1 MGVFLQSLC
10 PCVLLPGEMGWV
22 FSFSPSIPVCYCQES
37 WNGYFPSARPRLSH
51 WAFCKHTRLQAEL
64 HWARQPRHS
73 GWTQDTVIV
82 IKAVLPV
89 WPSLTAETG
98 GSGGEDAGKAAR
110 YMGLER
116 NQCPAVSSCFLGAL
130 EGRDRT
136 KAELMEPKKTE
147 RSQRKG
153 ACHSLAASR
162 ELKGG
167 HAGHGV
173 RLAQTLPSPSSL
185 TASLEDLSPKAASV
199 FRLLALDEDRDGCFG
214 ELLAASCE
222 VHFLPFLSIFLF
234 LEHQWKIDPG
244 SRAGRSSAHSTYSS
258 AFLCSSALVAPVE
271 MLAKNSRKSPEIC
284 FPDFAKTFVLINQPK
299 EM

>member
-1 MGVFLQSLC
+1 MGIFLQ
-10 PCVLLPGEMGWV
+10 PDQG
-22 FSFSPSIPVCYCQES
+22 
-37 WNGYFPSARPRLSH
+37 FPTGHSANT
-51 WAFCKHTRLQAEL
+51 WLQAEL
-64 HWARQPRHS
+64 RWPRQPRHS

-89 WPSLTAETG
+89 WPPLTAETD
-98 GSGGEDAGKAAR
+98 GSGGEYAGKAAR
-110 YMGLER
+110 CMGLGG

-136 KAELMEPKKTE
+136 KAELMESKKAE
-147 RSQRKG
+147 RSQRRG

-162 ELKGG
+162 ELEGG
-167 HAGHGV
+167 HAGHEV

-185 TASLEDLSPKAASV
+185 IASLEGLSPKAASL

-222 VHFLPFLSIFLF
+222 VQFLPFFRIFLS
-234 LEHQWKIDPG
+234 LEHQWKIDPE

-258 AFLCSSALVAPVE
+258 TFLCSSVVVAPVE

-284 FPDFAKTFVLINQPK
+284 FPGFAKTFVLIKQPK
-299 EM
+299 EI